1 MESDGLS
8 LQQQRLEEIK
18 KILLEHHGKANPI
31 SAGKISEMLNIPHD
45 DTVSTARALITKLIL
60 DEGMPIGAYGD
71 GYFYIE
77 TVQELAE
84 YVDYLDQK
92 ILQTTNRKTK
102 IINNFENKYG
112 KLNGKFTKIDDFW

>member
-1 MESDGLS
+1 MS
-8 LQQQRLEEIK
+8 LQQKRLEEIK
-18 KILLEHHGKANPI
+18 KIILEHKGKTNPI
-31 SAGKISEMLNIPHD
+31 AANKISKLLKIPD
-45 DTVSTARALITKLIL
+45 NDTVSTTRALITKLIL

-77 TVQELAE
+77 TAQELAE

-112 KLNGKFTKIDDFW
+112 KLGSKFSKIDDYW